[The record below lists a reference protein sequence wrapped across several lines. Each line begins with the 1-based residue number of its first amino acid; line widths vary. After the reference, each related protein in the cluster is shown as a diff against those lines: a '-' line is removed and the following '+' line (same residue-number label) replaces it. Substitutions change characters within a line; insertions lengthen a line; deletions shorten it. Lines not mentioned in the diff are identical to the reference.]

1 MPTKT
6 AKGLNI
12 LNTLNT
18 NNISHRTHLIQL
30 IRHILHKVII
40 DNIYGNYWCFFLSSL
55 LLNYIFFGSLGY
67 QPGYGVGAIY
77 GRYRTTDIDLGT
89 EDTDE
94 PVEAIDKNDEDDRVI
109 IQIPYLANQGIHHR
123 FKRDVDETEEKEN
136 TSKDIGENEKIRI
149 TYNPLALYPT
159 TTDSGLL
166 HLQSR
171 DNKPSKGAI
180 LLGGLAAGNWL

>member
-1 MPTKT
+1 M
-6 AKGLNI
+6 A
-12 LNTLNT
+12 
-18 NNISHRTHLIQL
+18 
-30 IRHILHKVII
+30 II
-40 DNIYGNYWCFFLSSL
+40 DVSFYHSFLITSS
-55 LLNYIFFGSLGY
+55 FVSLGY

-109 IQIPYLANQGIHHR
+109 IQIPYLANHGIHPR
-123 FKRDVDETEEKEN
+123 LKRDVDETEEKED
-136 TSKDIGENEKIRI
+136 TSTDVREKENIRI

-159 TTDSGLL
+159 PTDSGLL

-180 LLGGLAAGNWL
+180 LAGGLVAGN

>member
-1 MPTKT
+1 MFRGQ
-6 AKGLNI
+6 GLI
-12 LNTLNT
+12 TIRLVYH
-18 NNISHRTHLIQL
+18 SFLIT
-30 IRHILHKVII
+30 
-40 DNIYGNYWCFFLSSL
+40 SS
-55 LLNYIFFGSLGY
+55 FGSLDY

-109 IQIPYLANQGIHHR
+109 IQIPYLANQGIHPR
-123 FKRDVDETEEKEN
+123 FKRDVDETEEKKD
-136 TSKDIGENEKIRI
+136 TSTDVRENENIRI

-159 TTDSGLL
+159 PTDGGLL

-180 LLGGLAAGNWL
+180 LLGGLAAGNESQITKSIIKYRITLYLMLVRILQVPYLITQ